1 MRNNKG
7 NKLPSIVCKATHLA
21 ADATKCTIYL
31 HVQQGSRQSGR
42 PQWYTGY
49 ATGAAAAAGAVA
61 TAATN
66 CRHPQLPS
74 RTTFSLHPPAAA
86 VAPLPSSCS
95 SLANLAFFLLCWIV
109 AFVSTPAARP
119 HSNSNN
125 NNCNLC
131 LLFYF
136 VKQFISHS
144 LCCRSTYLTRSD
156 VDA

>member
-1 MRNNKG
+1 M
-7 NKLPSIVCKATHLA
+7 PSIVCEATHLA
-21 ADATKCTIYL
+21 ADATKCIPTCPAR
-31 HVQQGSRQSGR
+31 QQAGRPSGR

-61 TAATN
+61 AAATN

-86 VAPLPSSCS
+86 VAPLPAQI
-95 SLANLAFFLLCWIV
+95 LLFLLCWIV

-119 HSNSNN
+119 HSNNN
-125 NNCNLC
+125 NYNCNLC

>member
-1 MRNNKG
+1 MYTYMSSKAG
-7 NKLPSIVCKATHLA
+7 TPS
-21 ADATKCTIYL
+21 
-31 HVQQGSRQSGR
+31 GS